1 MERTAY
7 RRRSRVDML
16 FQNVSGDNLLAR
28 TVTEMGLGAGI
39 DWAASQICAAGS
51 RPKAANSGFA
61 FYVSCLGWTGQLKC
75 FPNDARQRDAFT
87 V

>member
-1 MERTAY
+1 
-7 RRRSRVDML
+7 ML

-51 RPKAANSGFA
+51 RPIAELVTILESACCWEMSRPSAFASINSFEA
-61 FYVSCLGWTGQLKC
+61 CRW
-75 FPNDARQRDAFT
+75 PI
-87 V
+87 